1 MSVANKITLLHLK
14 NVCINLFR
22 KNKPTPLGR
31 WNIHKDNKQNLVVNY
46 SNEDHCGTCAQYI
59 QIKKKEP
66 TPEKKPNL
74 EKEQNSEIEKI
85 YGYEYI
91 LLSSNTQD

>member
-1 MSVANKITLLHLK
+1 MSVTNKITLLHLK
-14 NVCINLFR
+14 NIFINLFQ
-22 KNKPTPLGR
+22 KNKPIPLGR
-31 WNIHKDNKQNLVVNY
+31 WNIHKDNKQKLVVNY

-59 QIKKKEP
+59 QIKKKKSI
-66 TPEKKPNL
+66 PEKKPIL
-74 EKEQNSEIEKI
+74 EKEKI

>member
-14 NVCINLFR
+14 NVFINLFQ
-22 KNKPTPLGR
+22 KNKPIPLGR
-31 WNIHKDNKQNLVVNY
+31 WNIHKDNKQKLVVNY

-59 QIKKKEP
+59 QNKKKEP
-66 TPEKKPNL
+66 TLEKEPNL
-74 EKEQNSEIEKI
+74 EKEKI
-85 YGYEYI
+85 YRYEYI